1 MPSMSKDTGTRTD
14 WGEPGVEWRAD
25 LDGYV
30 TSFVTVGSDVDL
42 TPLLQGLPGDV
53 CPSPHWGYVF
63 KGRTWW
69 RFADREETFGEGDAY
84 YVPPGHTS
92 PRSWPTSTRTWAAGP
107 RSCSAA
113 DAPVRPI
120 QDPGTDA
127 GSSSGRSP
135 CVMAKYPAIARVD
148 APIFA

>member
-1 MPSMSKDTGTRTD
+1 MRKTPHDAAPLARLASDRRRSKGGTGMPSMSKDTGARTD
-14 WGEPGVEWRAD
+14 WGDMGIEWRAD

-30 TSFVTVGSDVDL
+30 TSFVTVGTDVDL

-84 YVPPGHTS
+84 YVP
-92 PRSWPTSTRTWAAGP
+92 
-107 RSCSAA
+107 
-113 DAPVRPI
+113 
-120 QDPGTDA
+120 
-127 GSSSGRSP
+127 
-135 CVMAKYPAIARVD
+135 
-148 APIFA
+148 